1 MTYLWLLFPIIIL
14 IFLSGQFSAA
24 ETAYSSASKIRLRTM
39 HGDGNKKA
47 GKALKLLDRFD
58 SVLSTVLIGNNIVN
72 ITLTTLSTLMFV
84 QIFSGDEALGS
95 TISTIIITIIVLM
108 FGEITPKLLARNNPE
123 KSAMG
128 YYSFIRVVEILL
140 YPLNMAFKGWKLL
153 LIKMFKLKKTHGI
166 TEDEL
171 VTIVETAEDEG
182 ELNVHES
189 TLIKNAIEFDDL
201 EVRDIMVPR
210 VSVLAFP
217 DTSSAA
223 EVAELYRDSGFS
235 RLPMY
240 HGTIDSIIG
249 FVHEKDFNLRYYKD
263 QTSGGEGNIDFM
275 KIVKPAVCVP
285 PAMKVSLVLRILQR
299 KKQHLAIVVD
309 EFGGTAG
316 IVTMEDILEELVG
329 EIWDEHDEVEELF
342 QASGGDDYI
351 VNGFANVDDVLAKLN
366 IDHEDIDTT
375 TVGGWVIEQLGTI
388 PTVGTKFNYENLDIT
403 VQKANAKRV
412 LEVKIHVKPVSDD
425 DDEDDD

>member
-1 MTYLWLLFPIIIL
+1 MTHLWLLIPILIL

-24 ETAYSSASKIRLRTM
+24 ETAYSSANKIRLRTM
-39 HGDGNKKA
+39 HADGNKKA
-47 GKALKLLDRFD
+47 GRALRLLDRFD

-84 QIFSGDEALGS
+84 QLIVNETVASVVS
-95 TISTIIITIIVLM
+95 TAVTTIVVLM

-123 KSAMG
+123 KTAIS
-128 YYSFIRVVEILL
+128 YYLFIRAIEIIL
-140 YPLNMAFKGWKLL
+140 YPLNVAFKGWKVL
-153 LIKMFKLKKTHGI
+153 LIKVFKLKKTQGI

-171 VTIVETAEDEG
+171 VTMVETAEDEG
-182 ELNVHES
+182 ELNLHES

-201 EVRDIMVPR
+201 EIRDIMVPR

-217 DTSSAA
+217 DTAPA
-223 EVAELYRDSGFS
+223 NEVATIFRDSGFS

-249 FVHEKDFNLRYYKD
+249 FVHEKDFYALYYKD
-263 QTSGGEGNIDFM
+263 KNASGEIDYM
-275 KIVKPAVCVP
+275 HIVKPTTCVSP
-285 PAMKVSLVLRILQR
+285 TMKVSLVLRILQR

-351 VNGFANVDDVLAKLN
+351 VNGFANIDDVLEKLGVEE
-366 IDHEDIDTT
+366 EDFDTT
-375 TVGGWVIEQLGTI
+375 SVGGWVIEQLGAI
-388 PTVGTKFNYENLDIT
+388 PTVGTKFNYENLEIT
-403 VQKANAKRV
+403 VLKANSKRV
-412 LEVKIHVKPVSDD
+412 LEVKIHVEPVD